1 MSIIYSYPT
10 SQPTVDDLLI
20 GTDVADDN
28 ATKSFTVQSLVSL
41 INAEAGSGT
50 VTGITISTDSF
61 LTAVETSQPGAPAI
75 TYTIGLTATGTP
87 SATTF
92 LRGDNQWVVP
102 TVSAGIG
109 VTNNNNPI
117 TSDVSNFDFTGA
129 GVTLSSNAQGDVVLN
144 IPGATNAVESIIAG
158 NGIGLSDTTG
168 DVVVTNT
175 GITGLVNGG
184 GISILQDSNGLA
196 TLSITGQAQGTVTSV
211 TAGSGLSLLSG
222 TTVLNPQIGLDYTGA
237 DTYITQPAAAVPLV
251 ADLIPFHS
259 VTGDT
264 VNKVTFG
271 DIQASTLALVNTSI
285 TAANADAIT
294 NTYDKS
300 QQGAAPNDRTIGA
313 PPAVQIV
320 TLSAQEYTDLGNET
334 PSGIVNNFIYLT
346 TAAAVTPN
354 TVNFTVTDGITNTG
368 ACSYTIT
375 TTLNGSPFGGSN
387 SSVTGAPGTQYTL
400 RSTVSGFGTCSFSAG
415 TVQTITNT
423 IPTTPSP
430 ASVTQVVSGT
440 LSAPA
445 APGTS
450 TASLASID
458 STTSWNPG
466 AASTPGDY
474 TITSNTQS
482 GTNGNPYQGTG
493 FNLSASVSNA
503 AEWNLTG
510 LSSSYSP
517 PSGTFGSVNNVAGT
531 LFGSIVKHNYPVA
544 WNITG
549 GYGSYVLDSDY
560 SISLTSNIPG
570 ASNTISGS
578 GSIDYNANANA
589 ANMTVNVTTV
599 AGLNF
604 TPGATMY
611 AESAVTGSGVTLTIP
626 LTGSISAGA
635 GTVAMTV
642 GSNAISGGT
651 ENTDYTMSYT
661 YAIDG
666 ATTPGTYN
674 LGFLQPVNVG
684 SNIVFTATAT
694 ISASGKTINC
704 GTSAVVGIGNLTMP
718 SAGGAQTLS
727 MGITGAIGT
736 NRFPISVANIGGGA
750 PGTAGSACNQS
761 TIVGYTTSD
770 LSSTG
775 LSVGDVVY
783 ASICGTASGFF
794 KPASTLSWYKASISP
809 NSSNGAVRFGAN
821 GAVVQTGLC

>member
-50 VTGITISTDSF
+50 LTSVTISTDAF
-61 LTAVETSQPGAPAI
+61 LTAIGNPTGPAVA
-75 TYTIGLTATGTP
+75 YTIGLAATGTP

-109 VTNNNNPI
+109 VTSNNNPI
-117 TSDVSNFDFTGA
+117 TSDVSNFNFTGA
-129 GVTLSSNAQGDVVLN
+129 GVVTSLSSQGNVN
-144 IPGATNAVESIIAG
+144 INIEGAINAVESIIAST
-158 NGIGLSDTTG
+158 GIGLSSETG
-168 DVVVTNT
+168 NVIVTNT
-175 GITGLVNGG
+175 GITSLVEGG
-184 GISILQDSNGLA
+184 GITIA
-196 TLSITGQAQGTVTSV
+196 TNSTGQATLTVAAQGGGTVTSV
-211 TAGSGLSLLSG
+211 GAGDGLVITNSDATS
-222 TTVLNPQIGLDYTGA
+222 PIIALDYTGA

-415 TVQTITNT
+415 TVQTIIDT

-430 ASVTQVVSGT
+430 ASVAQVVSGT

-445 APGTS
+445 TPGTS

-466 AASTPGDY
+466 AAATPGDY

-517 PSGTFGSVNNVAGT
+517 SSGTFGSVNNVVGT
-531 LFGSIVKHNYPVA
+531 LFGSIVKHNYLVA

-560 SISLTSNIPG
+560 FVQLNSNIPSSS
-570 ASNTISGS
+570 SNTISGS
-578 GSIDYNANANA
+578 GSIDYNASANA
-589 ANMTVNVTTV
+589 ANMTVNVTTK

-604 TPGATMY
+604 TPGATMS
-611 AESAVTGSGVTLTIP
+611 AQSAVTGSGVTLTIP

-642 GSNAISGGT
+642 GTKT
-651 ENTDYTMSYT
+651 E
-661 YAIDG
+661 
-666 ATTPGTYN
+666 
-674 LGFLQPVNVG
+674 QHH
-684 SNIVFTATAT
+684 
-694 ISASGKTINC
+694 
-704 GTSAVVGIGNLTMP
+704 
-718 SAGGAQTLS
+718 QEH
-727 MGITGAIGT
+727 IT
-736 NRFPISVANIGGGA
+736 
-750 PGTAGSACNQS
+750 
-761 TIVGYTTSD
+761 
-770 LSSTG
+770 
-775 LSVGDVVY
+775 
-783 ASICGTASGFF
+783 
-794 KPASTLSWYKASISP
+794 
-809 NSSNGAVRFGAN
+809 
-821 GAVVQTGLC
+821 